1 MKKMRLMMGLAI
13 AWMAV
18 TGTVR
23 AGAPALKVA
32 ADSEF
37 RDALE
42 AIAPVFT
49 ESTGVTVAVRY
60 GPSAGLAD
68 GLLDGSEAA
77 DVCLPADT
85 ETLARLKEKG
95 AVDVALVKNVVVR
108 VQEGEDPAY
117 LPAVVLSASSN
128 RLQAMAF
135 LDFLTSETA
144 RGLFAANGFSLP

>member
-13 AWMAV
+13 AWMAAA
-18 TGTVR
+18 GAVR
-23 AGAPALKVA
+23 AGEPALKVA

-37 RDALE
+37 RAALE
-42 AIAPVFT
+42 AITPVFT
-49 ESTGVTVAVRY
+49 ESTGVAVAVRY
-60 GPSAGLAD
+60 GPSAGLAE
-68 GLLDGSEAA
+68 GLLGGEAA

-108 VQEGEDPAY
+108 EREGEDPAY
-117 LPAVVLSASSN
+117 LPAVVMASSPN

-144 RGLFAANGFSLP
+144 RGLFADNGFSLP